1 MKENNFLRL
10 TIMSVLILSVILLEG
25 CSLVSQKINQP
36 VDDTTHCTQEIPFRS
51 LSEVIIKDDL
61 LVLDQTG
68 TIFRVGNTGVIETKN
83 SEITR
88 KFMGIWFLSF
98 EKGWAATREGDV
110 WSTSD
115 SGINWKQIGW
125 LRNSRIQ
132 EDYIRQI
139 YFCDEKR
146 GYILGGEYLWKT
158 VDGGTRWTPLKVG
171 QVTSGQ
177 MDAMSHNISVID
189 CHSIFASGF
198 NGNLHLS
205 NNQGET
211 WNSYRIPIDPFVAFG
226 QEVQTVFFLDK
237 NKGYI
242 STMPFGSIY
251 STTDGG
257 KNWRRLL
264 EVNQR
269 GELILS
275 IYFTDALTGWIA
287 GEKAWETETHPSWAE
302 RKGLL
307 LTTKDGGKSWKNL
320 TLPEECSLIKKAL
333 FINNNEGWVIERK
346 KIYFTANG
354 GESFRLVATLN

>member
-1 MKENNFLRL
+1 
-10 TIMSVLILSVILLEG
+10 
-25 CSLVSQKINQP
+25 
-36 VDDTTHCTQEIPFRS
+36 
-51 LSEVIIKDDL
+51 
-61 LVLDQTG
+61 
-68 TIFRVGNTGVIETKN
+68 
-83 SEITR
+83 
-88 KFMGIWFLSF
+88 
-98 EKGWAATREGDV
+98 
-110 WSTSD
+110 
-115 SGINWKQIGW
+115 
-125 LRNSRIQ
+125 
-132 EDYIRQI
+132 
-139 YFCDEKR
+139 
-146 GYILGGEYLWKT
+146 
-158 VDGGTRWTPLKVG
+158 
-171 QVTSGQ
+171 

-211 WNSYRIPIDPFVAFG
+211 WNSYRVPIDPFVAFG
-226 QEVQTVFFLDK
+226 QEVRTVFFLDK

-269 GELILS
+269 GELIFS